1 MATLHQTLRSANV
14 LSASAREPRST
25 TLLSNVRSEAIRLL
39 RPGFL
44 GIGLLVEA
52 AVIVLSVLA
61 TFHDASN
68 QPGPHTFVL
77 VSTLEQPG
85 GIVEAV
91 KTANNFLGIVV
102 VAWVAVAVA
111 GDYTTGLIRL
121 LVQAEPRRWRLMA
134 GKLAV
139 LTALTIGAAALA
151 TFVSVAASPAAANM
165 NGISTA
171 QWGTASVRP
180 VAESFVNL
188 SLGLLV
194 WAALGYIVAM
204 LTRSVTAAIAGVI
217 GYGLVVESILVAAR
231 EGTREWLPGST
242 IQALIAQGNE
252 VMSYE
257 RALVLAL
264 AYGIAAVVVSFV
276 VFQRRDITS

>member
-1 MATLHQTLRSANV
+1 MATLQQPLRSSFVPA
-14 LSASAREPRST
+14 ATARESGAT
-25 TLLSNVRSEAIRLL
+25 TFASNIRSEAIRLL

-52 AVIVLSVLA
+52 AVIVLAVFA
-61 TFHDASN
+61 TFHNAAD
-68 QPGPHTFVL
+68 QPGPHVAVL
-77 VSTLEQPG
+77 KSTLAQPG

-91 KTANNFLGIVV
+91 KSANNFLGIVV
-102 VAWVAVAVA
+102 VAWMAMAVA
-111 GDYTTGLIRL
+111 GDYSTGLIRL

-134 GKLAV
+134 AKLVV
-139 LTALTIGAAALA
+139 LTLLTVGTAALA
-151 TFVSVAASPAAANM
+151 TLVSVAASPLVAGTT
-165 NGISTA
+165 GISTA
-171 QWGTASVRP
+171 RWGAASISPAAHV
-180 VAESFVNL
+180 FVNL

-194 WAALGYIVAM
+194 WAALGYAVSM

-242 IQALIAQGNE
+242 IQALIAGGNE
-252 VMSYE
+252 VMSQE
-257 RALVLAL
+257 RALALAL
-264 AYGIAAVVVSFV
+264 AYGVAAAAVSFA